1 MRAFGSIQKALDRY
15 TCVEDAITQAE
26 LFRNNQ
32 LLLAGTQELIQDERL
47 ADAGNFRLPFQLLP

>member
-26 LFRNNQ
+26 LFRDNQ
-32 LLLAGTQELIQDERL
+32 LLPAGTQELIQDERL
-47 ADAGNFRLPFQLLP
+47 ADAGNFRIPL